1 MSKRRKIL
9 TKEEVENLA
18 QYQWAS
24 VKDIMDIGA
33 IGRNKARDVLKII
46 SDKFYDGKSKV
57 QNGLVP
63 MDMVLD
69 YFNIKSLKNNSLW
82 QEKECLIMK

>member
-1 MSKRRKIL
+1 MSKKRKSL
-9 TKEEVENLA
+9 TKEEIDEISH
-18 QYQWAS
+18 YQWAS

-33 IGRNKARDVLKII
+33 IGRNKAREVLNLI
-46 SDKFYDGKSKV
+46 SNNFYDGKSKV

-69 YFNIKSLKNNSLW
+69 YFNINRCLLKND
-82 QEKECLIMK
+82 E